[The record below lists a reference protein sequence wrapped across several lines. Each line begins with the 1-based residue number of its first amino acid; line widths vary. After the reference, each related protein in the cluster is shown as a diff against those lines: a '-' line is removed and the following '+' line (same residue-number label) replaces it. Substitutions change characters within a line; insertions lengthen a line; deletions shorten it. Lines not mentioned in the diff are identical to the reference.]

1 MFTLP
6 RCRVAAVGG
15 YEQERDRILREFG
28 LNLAKLR
35 PKGISQ
41 EGFARK
47 AGVHRNEI
55 GALERGEREPG
66 LLMLLIL
73 TKATGVSVERLV
85 QDLPIPA
92 ERKPRP
98 QAERDAAS
106 D

>member
-1 MFTLP
+1 
-6 RCRVAAVGG
+6 VATVDA
-15 YEQERDRILREFG
+15 YEQERDRILDEFG
-28 LNLAKLR
+28 LRLAKLR

-73 TKATGVSVERLV
+73 AKATGVSVEGLV
-85 QDLPIPA
+85 QGLPVPT
-92 ERKPRP
+92 ERKPGP
-98 QAERDAAS
+98 QAEGDAAS